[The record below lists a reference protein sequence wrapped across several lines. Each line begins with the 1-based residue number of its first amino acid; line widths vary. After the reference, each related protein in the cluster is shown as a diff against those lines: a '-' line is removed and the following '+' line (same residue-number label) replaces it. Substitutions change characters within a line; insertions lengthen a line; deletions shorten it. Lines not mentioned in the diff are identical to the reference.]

1 MATIM
6 QKDVLIEVVAY
17 TQAIIIKRTA
27 PDAPRNEDQRFLSN
41 LRDYIYSTAPDKID
55 YQKTL
60 DDVKISGI
68 NTKIYLFIATIF
80 KAVNYGNTYGKRQ
93 FN

>member
-17 TQAIIIKRTA
+17 TQAIISKRTA
-27 PDAPRNEDQRFLSN
+27 PNAPRNEDQRFLSN
-41 LRDYIYSTAPDKID
+41 LRDYLYSTAPDKID

-60 DDVKISGI
+60 DDVKNIKEKYKDFPIHSH
-68 NTKIYLFIATIF
+68 YL
-80 KAVNYGNTYGKRQ
+80 
-93 FN
+93 

>member
-17 TQAIIIKRTA
+17 TQAIIIKRTE
-27 PDAPRNEDQRFLSN
+27 PNAPRNEDQRFLSN
-41 LRDYIYSTAPDKID
+41 LRDYLYSTAPDKID

-60 DDVKISGI
+60 DDVKNIKEKYKDLPIHSH
-68 NTKIYLFIATIF
+68 YL
-80 KAVNYGNTYGKRQ
+80 
-93 FN
+93 

>member
-17 TQAIIIKRTA
+17 TQAIISKRTA
-27 PDAPRNEDQRFLSN
+27 PNALRNEDQRFLSN
-41 LRDYIYSTAPDKID
+41 LRDYLYSTAPDKID

-60 DDVKISGI
+60 DDVKNIKEKYKDLPIHSH
-68 NTKIYLFIATIF
+68 YL
-80 KAVNYGNTYGKRQ
+80 
-93 FN
+93 

>member
-17 TQAIIIKRTA
+17 TQAIISKRTA
-27 PDAPRNEDQRFLSN
+27 PNAPRNEEQRFLSN
-41 LRDYIYSTAPDKID
+41 LRDYLYSTAPDKID

-60 DDVKISGI
+60 DDVKNIKEKYKDLPIHSH
-68 NTKIYLFIATIF
+68 YL
-80 KAVNYGNTYGKRQ
+80 
-93 FN
+93 

>member
-17 TQAIIIKRTA
+17 TQAIISKRTA
-27 PDAPRNEDQRFLSN
+27 PNAPRNEDQRFLSN
-41 LRDYIYSTAPDKID
+41 LRDYLYSTAPDKID

-60 DDVKISGI
+60 DDLKNIKEKYKDLPIHSH
-68 NTKIYLFIATIF
+68 YL
-80 KAVNYGNTYGKRQ
+80 
-93 FN
+93 

>member
-27 PDAPRNEDQRFLSN
+27 PDAPINEDQRFLSN
-41 LRDYIYSTAPDKID
+41 LRDYLYSTAPDKID

-60 DDVKISGI
+60 DDVKNIKDKYKDLPIHSH
-68 NTKIYLFIATIF
+68 YL
-80 KAVNYGNTYGKRQ
+80 
-93 FN
+93 

>member
-27 PDAPRNEDQRFLSN
+27 HNAPRNEDQRFLSN
-41 LRDYIYSTAPDKID
+41 LRDYLYSTAPDKID

-60 DDVKISGI
+60 DDVKNIKDKYKDLPIHSH
-68 NTKIYLFIATIF
+68 YL
-80 KAVNYGNTYGKRQ
+80 
-93 FN
+93 

>member
-17 TQAIIIKRTA
+17 TQAIISKRTA
-27 PDAPRNEDQRFLSN
+27 PNAPRNEDQRFLSN
-41 LRDYIYSTAPDKID
+41 LRDYLYSTAPDKVD

-60 DDVKISGI
+60 DDVKNIKDKYKDLPIHSH
-68 NTKIYLFIATIF
+68 YL
-80 KAVNYGNTYGKRQ
+80 
-93 FN
+93 

>member
-17 TQAIIIKRTA
+17 TQAIISKRTA
-27 PDAPRNEDQRFLSN
+27 PNAPRNEDQRFLSN
-41 LRDYIYSTAPDKID
+41 LRDYLYSTAPDKID

-60 DDVKISGI
+60 DDVKNIKEKYKDLPIHSH
-68 NTKIYLFIATIF
+68 YL
-80 KAVNYGNTYGKRQ
+80 
-93 FN
+93 

>member
-17 TQAIIIKRTA
+17 TQAIISKRTA
-27 PDAPRNEDQRFLSN
+27 LNAPRNEDQRFLSN
-41 LRDYIYSTAPDKID
+41 LRDYLYSTAPDKID

-60 DDVKISGI
+60 DDVKNIKEKYKDLPIHSH
-68 NTKIYLFIATIF
+68 YL
-80 KAVNYGNTYGKRQ
+80 
-93 FN
+93 

>member
-17 TQAIIIKRTA
+17 TQAIISKRTA
-27 PDAPRNEDQRFLSN
+27 PNAPRNEDQRFLSN
-41 LRDYIYSTAPDKID
+41 LRDYLYSTAPDKID

-60 DDVKISGI
+60 DDVKNIKEKYKDLSI
-68 NTKIYLFIATIF
+68 HSHYL
-80 KAVNYGNTYGKRQ
+80 
-93 FN
+93 

>member
-17 TQAIIIKRTA
+17 THAIISKRTA
-27 PDAPRNEDQRFLSN
+27 PNAPRNEDQRFLSN
-41 LRDYIYSTAPDKID
+41 LRDYLYSTAPDKID

-60 DDVKISGI
+60 DDVKNIKEKYKDLPIHSH
-68 NTKIYLFIATIF
+68 YL
-80 KAVNYGNTYGKRQ
+80 
-93 FN
+93 

>member
-27 PDAPRNEDQRFLSN
+27 PNAPRNEDQRFLSN
-41 LRDYIYSTAPDKID
+41 LRDYLYSTAPDKID

-60 DDVKISGI
+60 DDVKNIKEKYKDLPIHSH
-68 NTKIYLFIATIF
+68 YL
-80 KAVNYGNTYGKRQ
+80 
-93 FN
+93 

>member
-60 DDVKISGI
+60 DDVKNIRDKYENLPVHSY
-68 NTKIYLFIATIF
+68 YL
-80 KAVNYGNTYGKRQ
+80 
-93 FN
+93 

>member
-17 TQAIIIKRTA
+17 TQAIISKRTA
-27 PDAPRNEDQRFLSN
+27 PNAPRNEDQRFLSN
-41 LRDYIYSTAPDKID
+41 LRDYLYSTASDKID

-60 DDVKISGI
+60 DDVKNIKEKYKDLPIHSH
-68 NTKIYLFIATIF
+68 YL
-80 KAVNYGNTYGKRQ
+80 
-93 FN
+93 

>member
-17 TQAIIIKRTA
+17 TQTIISKRTA
-27 PDAPRNEDQRFLSN
+27 PNAPRNEDQRFLSN
-41 LRDYIYSTAPDKID
+41 LRDYLYSTAPDKID

-60 DDVKISGI
+60 DDVKNIKEKYKDLPIHSH
-68 NTKIYLFIATIF
+68 YL
-80 KAVNYGNTYGKRQ
+80 
-93 FN
+93 